1 MKVLLSNMSP
11 EDILLLIPQRPPFV
25 MVDKLLS
32 CDENSSK
39 TSFRVNEENVLVMK
53 GEFSEEGL
61 IENIA
66 QSAAAQAG
74 YLAMMQNIPVKVGYI
89 SMVKNLE
96 IFELPKINDEL
107 VTEIK
112 IENQVFDMTVISGTV
127 RSDDKII
134 AQCEMNIIL
143 SKTLRDVFIVSDN
156 IISPLGLT
164 TDENFSQLKNGYSGI
179 REHNDITLAD
189 RSFYASLFDC
199 KSVFIQDNGN
209 KYTKFEQ
216 LLIASIGDAL
226 QHCKL
231 EVGNK
236 KTVLII
242 SSTKGNISLL
252 ETERNTPEIQKRIS
266 LPSSAKLVAEYFG
279 FINQPIVVSNAC
291 ISGILATITGM
302 RLIQSG
308 QYENAVI
315 AGADV
320 ISKFILSGFQSF
332 QAISPVPCKPF
343 DINRE
348 GISLGEGAAT
358 IILSANQSNA
368 EDIKVIGGSVSNDAN
383 HISAPSRTGEELSQA
398 IKKALAE
405 AHISTG
411 AIDFISAHGTATIYN
426 DEMEAKA
433 ITLSNLQT
441 VPVSGLKGYYGH
453 TLGAASLIESIVSV
467 RSLKENVVI
476 PTLGFKEIGIPVPLN
491 ICTNLLPGDFKNCL
505 KIASGFGGCNAAV
518 VFSKQ

>member
-1 MKVLLSNMSP
+1 MLPK
-11 EDILLLIPQRPPFV
+11 DILLLIPQRPPFV

-39 TSFRVNEENVLVMK
+39 TSFRVDEQNVLVVK

-66 QSAAAQAG
+66 QSAAAHAG
-74 YLAMMQNIPVKVGYI
+74 YLAMMKNIPVTVGYI
-89 SMVKNLE
+89 STIKNLE

-107 VTEIK
+107 VTEVK
-112 IENQVFDMTVISGTV
+112 IENQVLDMTVISGTV
-127 RSDDKII
+127 RSNDKVI

-156 IISPLGLT
+156 IISPFGLT
-164 TDENFSQLKNGYSGI
+164 TDENFSQLKKGFSGI
-179 REHNDITLAD
+179 REHHDIALAD
-189 RSFYASLFDC
+189 MPFYASLFDL
-199 KSVFIQDNGN
+199 KSVFIQDNVN

-226 QHCKL
+226 QRCKI

-291 ISGILATITGM
+291 ISGIMAIITGK

-315 AGADV
+315 VGADV
-320 ISKFILSGFQSF
+320 ISKFVLSGFQSF
-332 QAISPVPCKPF
+332 QAISPEPCKPF
-343 DINRE
+343 DINRK
-348 GISLGEGAAT
+348 GINLGEGAAT
-358 IILSANQSNA
+358 IILSSNQTNA
-368 EDIKVIGGSVSNDAN
+368 QDIKVMGGSVSNDAN
-383 HISAPSRTGEELSQA
+383 HISAPSHTGEELSQA
-398 IKKALAE
+398 ITKALDE
-405 AHISTG
+405 AHISSA

-441 VPVSGLKGYYGH
+441 VPVNSLKGYYGH

-467 RSLKENVVI
+467 HSLKENLVI
-476 PTLGFKEIGIPVPLN
+476 PTLGFKEIGIPDPLN
-491 ICTNLLPGDFKNCL
+491 ICTVLLPGDFKNCL

-518 VFSKQ
+518 VFSKR